1 MKTEEA
7 YNHWANQYDTNLNK
21 TRDLDQKKTQEI
33 LSNYEFKN
41 VLELGCGSGKNTT
54 YFAERAE
61 KVIALDFSE
70 KMLSLAQEKINL
82 KHVRFKKTDLLQSWP
97 VENSF
102 ADLISINL
110 VLEHIQDL
118 NNLFQQVYR
127 KLNSKGLL
135 YISELHPFK
144 QYLGSKARFEV
155 DGEIHVLETFS
166 HHISDFIGAAKFNN
180 LSLVDLQES
189 FDEETKETVP
199 RLIHFVF
206 QKHQ

>member
-7 YNHWANQYDTNLNK
+7 YNQWASQYDTNLNK
-21 TRDLDQKKTQEI
+21 TRDLDQKKTREI
-33 LSNYEFKN
+33 LKQYDFKN

-54 YFAERAE
+54 YFAERAQ
-61 KVIALDFSE
+61 KVIAIDFSE
-70 KMLSLAQEKINL
+70 KMLNLAQEKINL
-82 KHVRFKKTDLLQSWP
+82 KHVHFKKANLLKIWP
-97 VENSF
+97 VEDSF
-102 ADLISINL
+102 ADLISVNL

-127 KLNSKGLL
+127 KLNSKGLF

-144 QYLGSKARFEV
+144 QYIGSKARFEV
-155 DGEIHVLETFS
+155 DDKVHVLETFT
-166 HHISDFIGAAKFNN
+166 HHISDFIDAANFNN

-206 QKHQ
+206 QKY